1 MATMILKVKIAVV
14 LLVHNFLIK
23 VYLIKSEQVS
33 GYFRIAIVQ
42 NDINFM
48 PGILKINRRFK
59 RNEMRE

>member
-1 MATMILKVKIAVV
+1 MPMMIVKIKIAIV

-23 VYLIKSEQVS
+23 VYLIKSKQVS

-48 PGILKINRRFK
+48 LGILKINGRLK
-59 RNEMRE
+59 

>member
-1 MATMILKVKIAVV
+1 MPMMIVKIKIAIV

-23 VYLIKSEQVS
+23 VYLIKSKQVS

-48 PGILKINRRFK
+48 PGILKINGRLK
-59 RNEMRE
+59 

>member
-1 MATMILKVKIAVV
+1 MLMMIVKIKIAIV

-23 VYLIKSEQVS
+23 VYLIKSKQVS

-48 PGILKINRRFK
+48 SGILKINGRLK
-59 RNEMRE
+59 

>member
-1 MATMILKVKIAVV
+1 MATMILKIKIAVV

-23 VYLIKSEQVS
+23 AYLIKSEQVS

-48 PGILKINRRFK
+48 PGILKINRRLK
-59 RNEMRE
+59 